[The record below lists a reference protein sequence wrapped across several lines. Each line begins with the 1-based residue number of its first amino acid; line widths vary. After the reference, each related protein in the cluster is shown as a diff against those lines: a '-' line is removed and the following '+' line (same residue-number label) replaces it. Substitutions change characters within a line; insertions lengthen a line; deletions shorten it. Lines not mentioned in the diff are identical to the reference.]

1 MKHID
6 YRKELYSGS
15 DVYATIYMT
24 KKEALILAQNLLQQI
39 NCDVSEIEI
48 GMALK
53 QLKEQGNA

>member
-1 MKHID
+1 MKHTD
-6 YRKELYSGS
+6 YRKDLYSKS

-53 QLKEQGNA
+53 QLKEKGE